1 MSTGKQ
7 RWELDHPGV
16 NFLFGEDEVV
26 PSATNAVKPQ
36 RDKLIASGVMEECNG
51 EYIFI
56 QDFLFS
62 SPSTAG
68 TFVLGLSANGRVG
81 WKDGQG
87 QTLIDVYRV
96 TEETESTDAHL
107 DVIKH

>member
-1 MSTGKQ
+1 LATGKQ

-16 NFLFGEDEVV
+16 NFLFGEDEDV

-62 SPSTAG
+62 SPSTAAVSY
-68 TFVLGLSANGRVG
+68 THLRAHETLS
-81 WKDGQG
+81 
-87 QTLIDVYRV
+87 
-96 TEETESTDAHL
+96 
-107 DVIKH
+107 